1 MQTFKWNDIFGDAA
15 VYICRTVFRNVFFK
29 TKVSV
34 KTSLSVSY
42 TVDESLFISQA
53 VILVSSGS
61 KS

>member
-1 MQTFKWNDIFGDAA
+1 MLLFIF
-15 VYICRTVFRNVFFK
+15 VMLSSETCFK

-53 VILVSSGS
+53 VILVSSDS
-61 KS
+61 